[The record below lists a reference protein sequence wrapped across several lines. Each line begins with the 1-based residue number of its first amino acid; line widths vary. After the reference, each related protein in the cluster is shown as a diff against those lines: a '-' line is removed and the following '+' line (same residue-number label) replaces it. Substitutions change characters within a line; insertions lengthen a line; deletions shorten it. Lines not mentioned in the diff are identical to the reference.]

1 MTVQTVASPTATS
14 VPVRLGT
21 AAVPVIGMVAV
32 ATTAIAHI
40 PVAVMHMT
48 EVPYLGVAFYGF
60 VIVSAA
66 LLGSLLVEQ
75 QARVWAALLVLNAA
89 AVVVYVVSRIFGLP
103 AAADDKGDWISAAG
117 VVSVG
122 AELVV
127 VVVALV
133 MVRRLRTRAG

>member
-1 MTVQTVASPTATS
+1 MSVQTAAGAAATS
-14 VPVRLGT
+14 TQVRLRD
-21 AAVPVIGMVAV
+21 AAVPAIGMVAI

-40 PVAVMHMT
+40 PVAVAHLT

-60 VIVSAA
+60 VILSAA
-66 LLGSLLVEQ
+66 LFGSLLVEQ
-75 QARVWAALLVLNAA
+75 QAGTWAALFALNAT

-103 AAADDKGDWISAAG
+103 RAADDKGDWINVAG

-127 VVVALV
+127 VMVALV
-133 MVRRLRTRAG
+133 MVRRLRRRFG